1 MKKIF
6 SVIITGLLSFPLL
19 AQVPLL
25 NSYSD
30 SSATIYI
37 DFDGEYVDGTGW
49 NFYGPID
56 AQPSGLSPDAIR
68 EVFARVAEDYKI
80 FNVNITTDS
89 ALYAIAP
96 IRQRMRVI
104 VTSTNGWYPGAGGT
118 SYTKSFSW
126 GDGTPAWVFSNALGY
141 DAKNISEA
149 VSHEAGHTL
158 GLYHQSK
165 YSATCTKTEEYS
177 TGQGTGEIG
186 WAPIMG
192 VGYSRNMTTWHTGNN
207 ARGCNVLQQDINVIA
222 GPLNGFGLRLDDH
235 GNSHDS
241 ASEINLSA
249 LDFQAAGM
257 INNYDDRDV
266 FKFTLNSPTNLRI
279 SAIPQNVG
287 AGNKGANVDIKVG
300 LLSSFSDT
308 IGKYNPSEL
317 LNAGVDTNLN
327 AGTYYIVVDGVA
339 NENLS
344 DYGSV
349 GSYALAGFI
358 ANVLPIHHLNLTGKI
373 NDELH
378 VLDWNYRAD
387 EAVKKINV
395 EISKDGK
402 RFSTLAE
409 LSAEARRFSW
419 KPLDNAATFYR
430 IKVITVADE
439 RAYYSNTQ
447 TLKITQGK
455 KIDILSNIVSG
466 SLNINSKGNYNF
478 QLIDETGRLVHK
490 GVLKNGLNS
499 IDLGSASKGLLV
511 LRLQD
516 GNEISVYKIVKQ

>member
-6 SVIITGLLSFPLL
+6 SVIFAGLLSIPML

-37 DFDGEYVDGTGW
+37 DFDGEYVDGSAW

-89 ALYAIAP
+89 ALYAAAP
-96 IRQRMRVI
+96 LKQRMRII
-104 VTSTNGWYPGAGGT
+104 VTSTNNWYPGAGGT
-118 SYTKSFSW
+118 SYTRSFTW

-141 DAKNISEA
+141 NAKNISEA

-158 GLYHQSK
+158 GLYHQSE
-165 YSATCTKTEEYS
+165 YSAACAKTAEYS
-177 TGQGTGEIG
+177 PGKGTGEIG

-192 VGYSRNMTTWHTGNN
+192 IGYGRNMTTWHTGFN
-207 ARGCNVLQQDINVIA
+207 ARGCTILQEDINVIA
-222 GPLNGFGLRLDDH
+222 SPLNGFGLRQDDH
-235 GNSHDS
+235 GDSHDA
-241 ASEINLSA
+241 ASEINLST

-266 FKFTLNSPTNLRI
+266 FKFTLTSPTNLRI
-279 SAIPQNVG
+279 NAVPQNVG
-287 AGNKGANVDIKVG
+287 AGNSGANVDIKVG

-308 IGKYNPSEL
+308 IGKYNPTEL

-327 AGTYYIVVDGVA
+327 AGTYFIVVDGVS

-349 GSYALAGFI
+349 GTYALAGFI

-373 NDELH
+373 AADLH
-378 VLDWNYRAD
+378 VLNWSYRAD

-395 EISKDGK
+395 EVSRDGK

-409 LSAEARRFSW
+409 LPADARTFSW
-419 KPLDNAATFYR
+419 KPLDNSTAFYR
-430 IKVITVADE
+430 VKIITVVDE
-439 RAYYSNTQ
+439 RAYYSNNE
-447 TLKITQGK
+447 TLKTSQGK
-455 KIDILSNIVSG
+455 KIDILSTIVSG
-466 SLNINSKGNYNF
+466 SLNIVSKGNYNY
-478 QLIDETGRLVHK
+478 QLIDETGRLIQK
-490 GVLKNGLNS
+490 GILKNGSNA
-499 IDLGSASKGLLV
+499 IDVKSASKGLLL
-511 LRLQD
+511 LRLQE
-516 GNEISVYKIVKQ
+516 GNETTVYKFIRE

>member
-6 SVIITGLLSFPLL
+6 SVIITGLLSVPLL

-49 NFYGPID
+49 NFHGPID
-56 AQPSGLSPDAIR
+56 AQPSGLSVDAIR

-89 ALYAIAP
+89 AMYAIAP

-104 VTSTNGWYPGAGGT
+104 VTSTNSWYPGAGGT
-118 SYTKSFSW
+118 SYTRSFSW
-126 GDGTPAWVFSNALGY
+126 GDGTPAWVFSNALSY
-141 DAKNISEA
+141 DAKNIAEA

-158 GLYHQSK
+158 GLYHQST
-165 YSATCTKTEEYS
+165 YNATCTKTAEYS
-177 TGQGTGEIG
+177 PGQGTGEIG

-192 VGYSRNMTTWHTGNN
+192 IGYSRNMTTWHIGSN
-207 ARGCNVLQQDINVIA
+207 ARGCNILQEDINIIA
-222 GPLNGFGLRLDDH
+222 GALNGFGLRKDDH
-235 GNSHDS
+235 ANSHDS
-241 ASEINLSA
+241 ASEIILSA
-249 LDFQAAGM
+249 LDFQVAGM

-266 FKFTLNSPTNLRI
+266 FKFTLNNPTNLRI

-287 AGNKGANVDIKVG
+287 AGNSGANVDIKVG
-300 LLSSFSDT
+300 LLSSFTDT

-349 GSYALAGFI
+349 GTYALAGFI
-358 ANVLPIHHLNLTGKI
+358 ASVLPIHHFNLTGKI

-378 VLDWNYRAD
+378 ELNWSYRAD

-395 EISKDGK
+395 EVSKDGK
-402 RFSTLAE
+402 HFSTLAE
-409 LSAEARRFSW
+409 LSAEARSFSW
-419 KPLDNAATFYR
+419 KPLDNSAAFYR

-439 RAYYSNTQ
+439 RAYYSNSQ
-447 TLKITQGK
+447 TLKANQGK
-455 KIDILSNIVSG
+455 KIDILSNVASG

-478 QLIDETGRLVHK
+478 QLIDETGRLVNR
-490 GVLKNGLNS
+490 GVLKTGSNTIGLS
-499 IDLGSASKGLLV
+499 SAGKGLLL

-516 GNEISVYKIVKQ
+516 GNEISVYKIINQ